1 MCKTLRVLNAVRNP
15 AIGIPL
21 SIQQYKV
28 FKAYWIQSP
37 ISKLKLHAIF
47 FELTWISLLPQLLT
61 PAVLI
66 GRLINAHQHLLALR
80 ISEYLGMNQVS
91 LYNLYRLCSY
101 DRFVLLFNFILFF
114 IIFLRKKF
122 HSNKEIVQGIILNYD
137 TSSYQVTFALLFLY
151 WISISMHGACPI
163 HLLDHS
169 LSGIIIYMLRFV
181 RYNMSLVSW

>member
-114 IIFLRKKF
+114 IIFLMEGFRENEYLYMAHPLESTRKIIWKPYIKWRVSIYSLI
-122 HSNKEIVQGIILNYD
+122 HIVN
-137 TSSYQVTFALLFLY
+137 TALSFYILFLNE
-151 WISISMHGACPI
+151 
-163 HLLDHS
+163 LL
-169 LSGIIIYMLRFV
+169 LNILFICCCLA
-181 RYNMSLVSW
+181 